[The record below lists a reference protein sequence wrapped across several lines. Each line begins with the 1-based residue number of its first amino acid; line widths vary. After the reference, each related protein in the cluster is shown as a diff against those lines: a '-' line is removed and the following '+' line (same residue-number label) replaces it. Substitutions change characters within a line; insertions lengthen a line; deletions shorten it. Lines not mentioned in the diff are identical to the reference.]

1 MQSDLSLDKT
11 FTITTSGTSTRPST
25 RTSGRRRKSSFH
37 VTSFAF
43 SVACKLLSVYQP
55 PPPMRSI
62 RPSSPVPSAISS
74 VYSSPGLLP
83 INVYGDITG
92 PHLCKIVL
100 IMKEL
105 HLPYQ
110 LSIIDVEALKADLH
124 TPPDPNK
131 GVPAIQDPNTG
142 LVLCESGA
150 IVEYLEDTYDQGS
163 KLRYTSF
170 PEKYQQKQWAWHQFG
185 GHESLLGSE
194 AFISVHEY
202 YGNVIR
208 GTLATIENHLNA
220 TGNLYLVGDRV
231 TYADLMYVASKEVV
245 ASTLMESFIDDF
257 EVEWRQAWPRTY
269 DWYQRVMMRDAV
281 KEALA
286 ERLKIMDE
294 RGWTE

>member
-1 MQSDLSLDKT
+1 MESDLSLDKT
-11 FTITTSGTSTRPST
+11 YTITTSGTSTRPST
-25 RTSGRRRKSSFH
+25 KASGRRRKSSFH

-110 LSIIDVEALKADLH
+110 LRILDVEAIKAD
-124 TPPDPNK
+124 PYASSDPNK

-142 LVLCESGA
+142 LVLSEVSARRRGSGGQA
-150 IVEYLEDTYDQGS
+150 SERAFVLNLGRRE
-163 KLRYTSF
+163 
-170 PEKYQQKQWAWHQFG
+170 PFG
-185 GHESLLGSE
+185 L
-194 AFISVHEY
+194 
-202 YGNVIR
+202 
-208 GTLATIENHLNA
+208 
-220 TGNLYLVGDRV
+220 
-231 TYADLMYVASKEVV
+231 
-245 ASTLMESFIDDF
+245 
-257 EVEWRQAWPRTY
+257 
-269 DWYQRVMMRDAV
+269 
-281 KEALA
+281 
-286 ERLKIMDE
+286 
-294 RGWTE
+294 